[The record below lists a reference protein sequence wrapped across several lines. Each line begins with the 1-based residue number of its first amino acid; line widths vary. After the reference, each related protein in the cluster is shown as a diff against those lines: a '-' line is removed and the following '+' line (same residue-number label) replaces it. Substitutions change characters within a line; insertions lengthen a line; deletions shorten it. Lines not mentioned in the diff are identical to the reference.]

1 VEFWCL
7 MVTALACA
15 AAVGYF
21 CLAWSA
27 TTLAFKITATYRKEY
42 FRNIISKPIPWHD
55 RDGHSAGALTAMVAV
70 DPAQLQQML
79 GMNMGFTLISV
90 LSVTGCL
97 VISFYFGWKLT
108 LVALGSSLPVI
119 LSAGFLRLRHERKLD
134 HQNRLIFAESAK
146 FASEAVGSCRT
157 VTALTMEYSILER
170 YEELLE
176 QHLRDEWHKSKPA
189 TLVYALSDSVQLLC
203 MAFVLWYGAKLLVSG
218 EYYPFQYL
226 VVYIAVLQGGA
237 GAGQWLSFGPN
248 IAQATAAAN
257 RILAARADAKVP
269 LRKMPPPKELR
280 PLDED
285 DGDGDGDEKGGRGAA
300 IEFSN
305 VWFRYPTRDA
315 PVLNGLNLRVEK
327 GQFAAIVGASG
338 AGKTSIISLL
348 ERFYTAKA
356 GTITY
361 DGADINSTPLHEHR
375 SRIALVA
382 QQANLFSGTIR
393 DNILAG
399 IDASA
404 VSEADVHRACD
415 EAGIHDFV
423 VSLPEG
429 YDTAVGLRG
438 VAMSGGQRQRIA
450 IARALIRKPRLLLLD
465 EATSALDSETERS
478 VQRVFEGE
486 RGKRTMVW
494 VAHRLATVQNAD
506 VIYVLSEGRV
516 VESGTHAGLLAR
528 KGTYYHMCL
537 AQALD
542 R

>member
-1 VEFWCL
+1 
-7 MVTALACA
+7 MVTALAGA

-21 CLAWSA
+21 SLAWSA

-42 FRNIISKPIPWHD
+42 FRNLISKPIPWHD
-55 RDGHSAGALTAMVAV
+55 QEGHSAGALTAMVTT

-79 GMNMGFTLISV
+79 GMNMGFTLISI

-97 VISFYFGWKLT
+97 IISFFFGWKLT
-108 LVALGSSLPVI
+108 LVALASSLPII
-119 LSAGFLRLRHERKLD
+119 LTAGFLRMRHERSLEQK
-134 HQNRLIFAESAK
+134 NRLVFAESAK

-157 VTALTMEYSILER
+157 VTALTMEDSILER
-170 YEELLE
+170 YERLLNK
-176 QHLRDEWHKSKPA
+176 HLEKAWSKSKWA
-189 TLVYALSDSVQLLC
+189 TLAIALSDSVQLLC
-203 MAFVLWYGAKLLVSG
+203 MAFVLWYGAKLLARG

-257 RILAARADAKVP
+257 RILASRIDPKMP
-269 LRKMPPPKELR
+269 RRKMGPPKELQ
-280 PLDED
+280 PMD
-285 DGDGDGDEKGGRGAA
+285 DDEKGVS
-300 IEFSN
+300 IEFNN

-315 PVLNGLNLRVEK
+315 PVLNGLDLKIEK
-327 GQFAAIVGASG
+327 GQFVAIVGASG

-348 ERFYTAKA
+348 ERFYTVKA
-356 GTITY
+356 GSITY
-361 DGADINSTPLHEHR
+361 NGVDVNSIPLQEYR
-375 SRIALVA
+375 NSIALVA

-393 DNILAG
+393 ENILAG
-399 IDASA
+399 IDASSVTEEDIHKA
-404 VSEADVHRACD
+404 CEEA
-415 EAGIHDFV
+415 EIHEFI

-429 YDTAVGLRG
+429 YDTTVGLRG

-450 IARALIRKPRLLLLD
+450 IARALIRKPKLLLLD

-478 VQRVFEGE
+478 VQQVFERTKGE
-486 RGKRTMVW
+486 RTMVW

-506 VIYVLSEGRV
+506 VIYVLSDGQV
-516 VESGTHAGLLAR
+516 VESGTHAALLGKRGA
-528 KGTYYHMCL
+528 YYHMCL